1 MQLLVRFQTENG
13 MFSCMVVRSVSDYI
27 LRYEFRTARFVVFTE
42 IKEVIGPSS
51 SSSLQASIPLSV

>member
-42 IKEVIGPSS
+42 IKEVI
-51 SSSLQASIPLSV
+51 AYHW